1 MTMKARKFASVK
13 MGAVV
18 GHSEGY
24 ANEGVCF
31 TWRSADFSVYLD
43 Q

>member
-1 MTMKARKFASVK
+1 MYDKGRKFASVQIS
-13 MGAVV
+13 AVV

>member
-1 MTMKARKFASVK
+1 MKKTARKFVSVK
-13 MGAVV
+13 IGAIV

-24 ANEGVCF
+24 PNEGVCF
-31 TWRSADFSVYLD
+31 AWRSADFSVYLD

>member
-1 MTMKARKFASVK
+1 MTKKARKFASVK
-13 MGAVV
+13 LGAAV

-24 ANEGVCF
+24 ADEGVRF
-31 TWRSADFSVYLD
+31 TWRSAHFSVYLD

>member
-1 MTMKARKFASVK
+1 MYDKAKKFASVK
-13 MGAVV
+13 IGAVV

-24 ANEGVCF
+24 ASEGVCF